1 MKANESLAV
10 TAAGCAR
17 DLPELQEELE
27 LTRCLVPTELTAKV
41 SNGQDVQ
48 FNWTK
53 SKGATLF
60 VLEVYTDEE
69 KTKLFESFN
78 VTPDELPYTVRF
90 EADKTFY
97 ARVKAVDENGI
108 LQDSKWADFDKAIQ
122 TTAVK
127 PNMFLEFVAKTSDS
141 VTVKC

>member
-1 MKANESLAV
+1 MKKILSRIALVFALAV

-53 SKGATLF
+53 SKGATLY

-108 LQDSKWADFDKAIQ
+108 LQDSKWADLIRRSRQ
-122 TTAVK
+122 LLLSLICSL
-127 PNMFLEFVAKTSDS
+127 NL
-141 VTVKC
+141 